1 MHYYVNTVSLSK
13 LVKERKFKQWWPTIP
28 SISTKCSICYWIP
41 LKIGIL
47 QKRCCNFDRFQDITR
62 PKETNTKILRFWWV
76 FFFIRFLP
84 AFVNKSWSR
93 SYCFWHKRETRGTN
107 TQNDNCFVLSLICVV
122 FSLNSFEQ
130 FLFGL
135 VGLFQLYPG
144 GQYYWWRKP

>member
-1 MHYYVNTVSLSK
+1 
-13 LVKERKFKQWWPTIP
+13 
-28 SISTKCSICYWIP
+28 
-41 LKIGIL
+41 
-47 QKRCCNFDRFQDITR
+47 
-62 PKETNTKILRFWWV
+62 LRFWWV

-84 AFVNKSWSR
+84 AFVNKRWSC
-93 SYCFWHKRETRGTN
+93 SYCFWHIRETRGTN

-144 GQYYWWRKP
+144 GQYYWWRKPDLFGAWQQLCCSFYLFRDKRRPNVLF